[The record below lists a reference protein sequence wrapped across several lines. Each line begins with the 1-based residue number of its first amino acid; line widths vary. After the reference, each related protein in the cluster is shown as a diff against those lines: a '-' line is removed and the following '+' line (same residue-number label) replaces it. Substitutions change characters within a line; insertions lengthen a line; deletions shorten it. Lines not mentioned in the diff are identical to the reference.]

1 MRLHRCVVGLLFHIP
16 LHNTSI
22 LAKKSR
28 RMDRIFRE
36 VVGLELH
43 PNMDSEDGLEVV
55 GLELHPNMDS
65 EDGFFL
71 SRSRQPL
78 IRDLGAV
85 FSLTSLPTKP
95 LSVTCLKA
103 AYWFATSSHILSL

>member
-1 MRLHRCVVGLLFHIP
+1 MDLHRCVVGLLFHIQ

-28 RMDRIFRE
+28 HMDRIFRE

-43 PNMDSEDGLEVV
+43 PNMDSEDG
-55 GLELHPNMDS
+55 
-65 EDGFFL
+65 FFL
-71 SRSRQPL
+71 SMSRKPL
-78 IRDLGAV
+78 ICNLGAV
-85 FSLTSLPTKP
+85 FSLTLLPTKP

-103 AYWFATSSHILSL
+103 AYWRGSFTHVPSL